1 MKLTALAERTGNWW
15 AIEVPE
21 VPGLFTQVKRLG
33 QVDAMVRDAA
43 AALIGEPEDSFDVDI
58 QPQIPETV
66 AELIDHAKQL
76 TEEAGKVQR
85 NASMETKKAATL
97 LQQEGMTVR
106 DIGVVMGVSYQRI
119 SQILAD

>member
-1 MKLTALAERTGNWW
+1 MKLTAKAERTGNWW

-21 VPGLFTQVKRLG
+21 VPGLFTQVKRLD
-33 QVDAMVRDAA
+33 QVEAMVRDAA
-43 AALIGEPEDSFDVDI
+43 AALTGELEESFDVDV
-58 QPQIPETV
+58 QPQIPESV

-85 NASMETKKAATL
+85 NASLETKKAAAL
-97 LQQEGMTVR
+97 MKEDGMTVR